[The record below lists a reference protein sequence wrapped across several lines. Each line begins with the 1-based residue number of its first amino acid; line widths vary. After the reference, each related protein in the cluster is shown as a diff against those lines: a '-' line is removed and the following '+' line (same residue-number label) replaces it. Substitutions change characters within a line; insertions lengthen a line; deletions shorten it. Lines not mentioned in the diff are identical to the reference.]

1 MKYSKN
7 ALILCFASLITSTT
21 LLNAAQAPAMP
32 APKADVYVVPQA
44 QDLAISLKY
53 PAEIKAYK
61 KVQVVSRVLGT
72 LEKQY
77 FTEGSSVKQ
86 GDVLYKIEDG
96 IYKAKYDAALATL
109 NMNQAILDNASRNWD
124 RIKKLYA
131 QQAISEEK
139 KDSALATYEQA
150 LAALALAK
158 AQLRQAQIDLDYT
171 NVKAPISGFTS
182 LKQVDVGDLVT
193 ANPPTTLVEIT
204 QNDKVYV
211 EFSMPLKDYQNIKSG
226 LWQMPK
232 NNSQVSIEQDGKT
245 SALQGVIDF
254 INVNIDKE
262 TSVVKMRATIDNKEG
277 QLMAG
282 NFARVLLSDIV
293 QKNVITIPQK
303 AVLQNPLGTVVFV
316 EEQGRVGVRPVMLGK
331 ESNDK
336 YVVAGGPLKSG
347 DKVFINNFFRLKPG
361 EEVVVDKT
369 VNEQG
374 K

>member
-1 MKYSKN
+1 MKYSKH

-109 NMNQAILDNASRNWD
+109 NMNQAILDNASRNWE

-131 QQAISEEK
+131 QQAVSEEK

-150 LAALALAK
+150 LATLALAK

-211 EFSMPLKDYQNIKSG
+211 EFSMPLKDYQNIKNG

-232 NNSQVSIEQDGKT
+232 NNSQVSIEQDGKI

-262 TSVVKMRATIDNKEG
+262 TSVVKMRATIENKEG

-331 ESNDK
+331 ESNE
-336 YVVAGGPLKSG
+336 A
-347 DKVFINNFFRLKPG
+347 
-361 EEVVVDKT
+361 
-369 VNEQG
+369 
-374 K
+374 

>member
-1 MKYSKN
+1 
-7 ALILCFASLITSTT
+7 
-21 LLNAAQAPAMP
+21 
-32 APKADVYVVPQA
+32 
-44 QDLAISLKY
+44 
-53 PAEIKAYK
+53 
-61 KVQVVSRVLGT
+61 
-72 LEKQY
+72 
-77 FTEGSSVKQ
+77 
-86 GDVLYKIEDG
+86 
-96 IYKAKYDAALATL
+96 
-109 NMNQAILDNASRNWD
+109 MNQAILDNASRNWE

-131 QQAISEEK
+131 QQAVSEEK

-150 LAALALAK
+150 LATLALAK

-245 SALQGVIDF
+245 SSLQGVIDF

-303 AVLQNPLGTVVFV
+303 AVLQNPLGTIVFV

-331 ESNDK
+331 ESNE
-336 YVVAGGPLKSG
+336 A
-347 DKVFINNFFRLKPG
+347 
-361 EEVVVDKT
+361 
-369 VNEQG
+369 
-374 K
+374 